1 MSERFDPDRGL
12 VAVEAKLCGPR
23 GERIVRLAVD
33 TGATSTMVNRTALIV
48 VGCDPAVSGDHV
60 QLTTGSGVVRVPRVA
75 VPKFEAL
82 GHERSNFPIV
92 AHTLPPSASV
102 DGVLG
107 LDFMRGL
114 CLIVDFRAGRVTLG

>member
-1 MSERFDPDRGL
+1 MSERFNPHRGL
-12 VAVEAKLCGPR
+12 VVVEARLCGPR

-33 TGATSTMVNRTALIV
+33 TGATSTMLNRIALIV
-48 VGCDPAVSGDHV
+48 VGCDPAASGDQV
-60 QLTTGSGVVRVPRVA
+60 QVTTGSSVVSVPRVA

-82 GHERSNFPIV
+82 GHERSSFPVV

-114 CLIVDFRAGRVTLG
+114 CLTVDFRAGAVSLA